1 VQGKVEHLPKVLQ
14 PFGIRARKV
23 YWKIRIIRFEFSFR
37 WISAL
42 SKKLIYPKHG
52 IARYQID
59 NYIQK
64 ISKKVKPNELVLDV
78 GAGYQPY
85 KNLFNHCN
93 YETCDYKPI
102 LHDVGYTKHKQTFY
116 CDIANHIPRPENHY
130 DTIICTQVLEHVKN
144 PQKVICESYRI
155 LKPGGK
161 LFLTV
166 PQSFGVHQAPHNY
179 FNFLKYGLEH
189 LFHYAGFTNV
199 LVKPLGGIFHLL
211 SKVQNNAF
219 MYLLSK
225 ISRLNKIL
233 FYPIIII
240 IQFFLFILSYV
251 YFHLDKLDK
260 EQTWT
265 IHYGC
270 YCIK

>member
-1 VQGKVEHLPKVLQ
+1 ME
-14 PFGIRARKV
+14 
-23 YWKIRIIRFEFSFR
+23 KIIKEVH
-37 WISAL
+37 
-42 SKKLIYPKHG
+42 PG
-52 IARYQID
+52 
-59 NYIQK
+59 
-64 ISKKVKPNELVLDV
+64 ELVLDV
-78 GAGYQPY
+78 GAGHQPY

-93 YETCDYKPI
+93 YETCDYKPT
-102 LHDVGYTKHKQTFY
+102 LHDAGYTKNKQTFY
-116 CDIANHIPRPENHY
+116 CDIANHIPRPENTY
-130 DTIICTQVLEHVKN
+130 DTIICTEVLEHVKD
-144 PQKVICESYRI
+144 PQKVICEIYRI
-155 LKPGGK
+155 LKPGGN

-166 PQSFGVHQAPHNY
+166 PQCFGIHQAPHNY

-189 LFHYAGFTNV
+189 IFHNAGFSNV

-219 MYLLSK
+219 KYLLSK
-225 ISRLNKIL
+225 ISMPYKIF

-240 IQFFLFILSYV
+240 IQILLFISSFV

-265 IHYGC
+265 IYYGC